1 MLANRLEMGDFNNR
15 LLMCV
20 KQALPV
26 GLKTSIWLIKL
37 TLPVSFAVLLLDY
50 FGLLVIM
57 AEYTSPLF
65 QIIGLPGVAA
75 LVLITSIFTNIYSV
89 VAVLTTLALPDRDGT
104 ILAVMCL
111 ISHGFLIETA
121 ILKKTGSSAIR
132 MLLLRLISSF
142 LVGALLNFIL
152 PGSPSQGTFSYQTQN
167 SDLSQTILSWLPQ
180 IGITL
185 LKIVILVNALLIV
198 QRCLEEFGILKYM
211 TKPLSP
217 FMRLMGLPKESAFL
231 WMIGNTIG
239 LAYGSAVML
248 QKVEEGQLKQKEC
261 DLVNHHL
268 AISHS
273 QLEDP
278 LLFLSLGY
286 SLPILIIPRVLFA
299 IVVVWLRRF
308 ENSLKE
314 RYSQRKFTETQSSVL
329 QPSPIKVKK

>member
-1 MLANRLEMGDFNNR
+1 MKDFNNR

-26 GLKTSIWLIKL
+26 GLKTSFWLIKL

-57 AEYTSPLF
+57 AEYTSPVF

-89 VAVLTTLALPDRDGT
+89 VAVLTTLALPVRDGT

-121 ILKKTGSSAIR
+121 ILKKTGSSAMR

-142 LVGALLNFIL
+142 IIGAILNFIL
-152 PGSPSQGTFSYQTQN
+152 PGNPSEGTFSYQTQN
-167 SDLSQTILSWLPQ
+167 SDLTQAIIAWLPQ
-180 IGITL
+180 IGATL

-198 QRCLEEFGILKYM
+198 QRCLEEFGILKYL

-217 FMRLMGLPKESAFL
+217 FMKLIGLPKESSFL
-231 WMIGNTIG
+231 WMVGNTIG

-261 DLVNHHL
+261 DLLNHHL

-286 SLPILIIPRVLFA
+286 SIPVLIIPRVLIA
-299 IVVVWLRRF
+299 IVVVWLRRI
-308 ENSLKE
+308 ENYLKE
-314 RYSQRKFTETQSSVL
+314 KHLQEKFAETHPPVL
-329 QPSPIKVKK
+329 QTSPIKVEK

>member
-1 MLANRLEMGDFNNR
+1 MKDFNNR

-26 GLKTSIWLIKL
+26 GLKTSLWLIKL

-57 AEYTSPLF
+57 AEYTSPIF

-89 VAVLTTLALPDRDGT
+89 VAVLTTLALPVRDGT

-121 ILKKTGSSAIR
+121 ILKKTGSSATR
-132 MLLLRLISSF
+132 MLLLRLVSSF
-142 LVGALLNFIL
+142 IVGAVLNFIL
-152 PGSPSQGTFSYQTQN
+152 PGSPSDGTFSYQTQN
-167 SDLSQTILSWLPQ
+167 GDLTQAIIEWLPQ
-180 IGITL
+180 IGVTL

-198 QRCLEEFGILKYM
+198 QRCLEEFGILKYL

-217 FMRLMGLPKESAFL
+217 LMKLMGLPKESSFL
-231 WMIGNTIG
+231 WVVGNTIG

-261 DLVNHHL
+261 DLLNHHL

-286 SLPILIIPRVLFA
+286 SIPVLIIPRFLFA
-299 IVVVWLRRF
+299 IILVWLRRL
-308 ENSLKE
+308 ENYLIEKH
-314 RYSQRKFTETQSSVL
+314 RQRKFTETHPQVL
-329 QPSPIKVKK
+329 QTSPLKVKK

>member
-1 MLANRLEMGDFNNR
+1 MKDFNNR

-20 KQALPV
+20 KQALPS

-50 FGLLVIM
+50 FGLLVLM
-57 AEYTSPLF
+57 AEYTSPVF
-65 QIIGLPGVAA
+65 KVIGLPGVAA

-89 VAVLTTLALPDRDGT
+89 VAVLTTLALPVRDGT

-121 ILKKTGSSAIR
+121 ILKKTGSSATR

-142 LVGALLNFIL
+142 IIGGILNLIL
-152 PGSPSQGTFSYQTQN
+152 PGTPSDGSYLYQSQN
-167 SDLSQTILSWLPQ
+167 SNLSQAILMWLPQ
-180 IGITL
+180 IGTTL
-185 LKIVILVNALLIV
+185 LKIVILVNGLLIV
-198 QRCLEEFGILKYM
+198 QRCLEEFGILKYL

-217 FMRLMGLPKESAFL
+217 FMRLMGLPKESSFL

-239 LAYGSAVML
+239 LAYGSAIML
-248 QKVEEGQLKQKEC
+248 QKVDEGQLNKKEC
-261 DLVNHHL
+261 DLLNHHL
-268 AISHS
+268 SISHS

-286 SLPILIIPRVLFA
+286 SIPILIIPRILFA
-299 IVVVWLRRF
+299 ILIVWLKRF
-308 ENSLKE
+308 ENQVKI
-314 RYSQRKFTETQSSVL
+314 KFKGQ
-329 QPSPIKVKK
+329 I

>member
-1 MLANRLEMGDFNNR
+1 MKDFNNR

-20 KQALPV
+20 KQAWPM

-57 AEYTSPLF
+57 AEYTSPIFKL
-65 QIIGLPGVAA
+65 IGLPGVAA

-89 VAVLTTLALPDRDGT
+89 VAVLTTLALPVRDGT

-142 LVGALLNFIL
+142 IIGGILNFIL
-152 PGSPSQGTFSYQTQN
+152 PGTPSDGSYLYQNQTG
-167 SDLSQTILSWLPQ
+167 DLSQSIIVWLPQ
-180 IGITL
+180 IGATL
-185 LKIVILVNALLIV
+185 LKIVILVNGLLII
-198 QRCLEEFGILKYM
+198 QRCLEEFGILKYL

-217 FMRLMGLPKESAFL
+217 FMRLMGLPKESSFL
-231 WMIGNTIG
+231 WMVGNTIG

-248 QKVEEGQLKQKEC
+248 QKVEEGQLNKKEC
-261 DLVNHHL
+261 DLLNHHL

-286 SLPILIIPRVLFA
+286 SIPVLIIPRVLFA
-299 IVVVWLRRF
+299 IVVVWLRRI
-308 ENSLKE
+308 ENYIRKTRPE
-314 RYSQRKFTETQSSVL
+314 DYSQQKM
-329 QPSPIKVKK
+329 

>member
-1 MLANRLEMGDFNNR
+1 MKDFKNR

-20 KQALPV
+20 KQALPS

-57 AEYTSPLF
+57 AEYTSPIF
-65 QIIGLPGVAA
+65 KVIGLPGVAA

-89 VAVLTTLALPDRDGT
+89 VAVLTTLALPVRDGT

-121 ILKKTGSSAIR
+121 ILKKTGSSATR

-142 LVGALLNFIL
+142 IVGGILNFIL
-152 PGSPSQGTFSYQTQN
+152 PGSPSDGSYLYQN
-167 SDLSQTILSWLPQ
+167 QSSDLYQTILTWLPQ
-180 IGITL
+180 IGTTL
-185 LKIVILVNALLIV
+185 LKIVILVNGLLIV
-198 QRCLEEFGILKYM
+198 QRCLEEFGILKYL

-217 FMRLMGLPKESAFL
+217 FMKLMGLPKESSFL

-248 QKVEEGQLKQKEC
+248 QKSEEGQLNKKEC
-261 DLVNHHL
+261 DLLNHHL

-286 SLPILIIPRVLFA
+286 SIPILIIPRVLFA
-299 IVVVWLRRF
+299 IVVVWLRRI
-308 ENSLKE
+308 ENSI
-314 RYSQRKFTETQSSVL
+314 RSNN
-329 QPSPIKVKK
+329 

>member
-1 MLANRLEMGDFNNR
+1 MKDFSNR
-15 LLMCV
+15 LLECV
-20 KQALPV
+20 KQALPSGV
-26 GLKTSIWLIKL
+26 KTSIWLIKL

-57 AEYTSPLF
+57 AEYTSPVF
-65 QIIGLPGVAA
+65 KTIGLPGVAA

-89 VAVLTTLALPDRDGT
+89 VAVLTTLALPVRDGT

-121 ILKKTGSSAIR
+121 ILKKTGSSATR

-142 LVGALLNFIL
+142 IIGGILNFIL
-152 PGSPSQGTFSYQTQN
+152 PGTPSDGSYLYQNQSGDLTQA
-167 SDLSQTILSWLPQ
+167 ILTWLPQ
-180 IGITL
+180 IGTTL
-185 LKIVILVNALLIV
+185 LKIVILVNGLLIV
-198 QRCLEEFGILKYM
+198 QRCLEEFGILKYL
-211 TKPLSP
+211 TKPLAP
-217 FMRLMGLPKESAFL
+217 LMRIIGLPKESSFL
-231 WMIGNTIG
+231 WMVGNTIG

-261 DLVNHHL
+261 DLLNHHL

-286 SLPILIIPRVLFA
+286 SMPILIIPRVLFA

-314 RYSQRKFTETQSSVL
+314 KYPQRRSTKLSSETL
-329 QPSPIKVKK
+329 RTSPLKVKK

>member
-1 MLANRLEMGDFNNR
+1 
-15 LLMCV
+15 MCV
-20 KQALPV
+20 KQAWPM

-57 AEYTSPLF
+57 AEYTSPIFKL
-65 QIIGLPGVAA
+65 IGLPGVAA

-89 VAVLTTLALPDRDGT
+89 VAVLTTLALPVRDGT

-142 LVGALLNFIL
+142 IIGGILNFIL
-152 PGSPSQGTFSYQTQN
+152 PGTPSDGSYLYQNQTG
-167 SDLSQTILSWLPQ
+167 DLSQSIIVWLPQ
-180 IGITL
+180 IGATL
-185 LKIVILVNALLIV
+185 LKIVILVNGLLII
-198 QRCLEEFGILKYM
+198 QRCLEEFGILKYL

-217 FMRLMGLPKESAFL
+217 FMRLMGLPKESSFL
-231 WMIGNTIG
+231 WMVGNTIG

-248 QKVEEGQLKQKEC
+248 QKVEEGQLNKKEC
-261 DLVNHHL
+261 DLLNHHL

-286 SLPILIIPRVLFA
+286 SIPVLIIPRVLFA
-299 IVVVWLRRF
+299 IVVVWLRRI
-308 ENSLKE
+308 ENYIRKTRPE
-314 RYSQRKFTETQSSVL
+314 DYSQQKM
-329 QPSPIKVKK
+329 

>member
-1 MLANRLEMGDFNNR
+1 MKDFNNR

-20 KQALPV
+20 KQALPS

-50 FGLLVIM
+50 FGLLVLM
-57 AEYTSPLF
+57 AEYTSPVF
-65 QIIGLPGVAA
+65 KVIGLPGVAA

-89 VAVLTTLALPDRDGT
+89 VAVLTTLALPVRDGT

-121 ILKKTGSSAIR
+121 ILKKTRSSATR

-142 LVGALLNFIL
+142 IIGGILNLIL
-152 PGSPSQGTFSYQTQN
+152 PGTPSDGSYLYQSQN
-167 SDLSQTILSWLPQ
+167 SNLSQAILMWLPQ
-180 IGITL
+180 IGTTL
-185 LKIVILVNALLIV
+185 LKIVILVNGLLIV
-198 QRCLEEFGILKYM
+198 QRCLEEFGILKYL

-217 FMRLMGLPKESAFL
+217 FMRLMGLPKESSFL

-239 LAYGSAVML
+239 LAYGSAIML
-248 QKVEEGQLKQKEC
+248 QKVDEGQLNKKEC
-261 DLVNHHL
+261 DLLNHHL
-268 AISHS
+268 SISHS

-286 SLPILIIPRVLFA
+286 SIPILIIPRILFA
-299 IVVVWLRRF
+299 ILIVWLKRF
-308 ENSLKE
+308 ENQVKI
-314 RYSQRKFTETQSSVL
+314 KFKGQ
-329 QPSPIKVKK
+329 I

>member
-1 MLANRLEMGDFNNR
+1 MKDFNNR

-20 KQALPV
+20 KQAWPV

-50 FGLLVIM
+50 FGLLIIM
-57 AEYTSPLF
+57 AEYTSPVF
-65 QIIGLPGVAA
+65 QVIGLPGVAA

-89 VAVLTTLALPDRDGT
+89 VAVLTTLALPVRDGT

-121 ILKKTGSSAIR
+121 ILKKTGSSATR
-132 MLLLRLISSF
+132 MLLLRIVSSF
-142 LVGALLNFIL
+142 VVGGLLNFIL
-152 PGSPSQGTFSYQTQN
+152 PGSPSDGTYSYQTQN
-167 SDLSQTILSWLPQ
+167 GDLTQAIMAWLPQ
-180 IGITL
+180 IGATL

-198 QRCLEEFGILKYM
+198 QRCLEEFGILKYL

-217 FMRLMGLPKESAFL
+217 LMKLMGLPKESSFL
-231 WMIGNTIG
+231 WMVGNTIG

-261 DLVNHHL
+261 DLLNHHL

-286 SLPILIIPRVLFA
+286 SIPVLIIPRVLFA
-299 IVVVWLRRF
+299 IIVVWLRRI
-308 ENSLKE
+308 ENYLKE
-314 RYSQRKFTETQSSVL
+314 KHLQRKFAETHPPVL
-329 QPSPIKVKK
+329 QTSPLKVKK